1 MWRPTLG
8 LHRPG
13 TAAKDPLPR
22 FGHAAKSGPAAR
34 VGPAANVVGLHTELH
49 RATGPQ
55 GSLGIPRK
63 PYFYLFFEAREA
75 RKQRLHRGLHRG
87 P

>member
-1 MWRPTLG
+1 METYVETYVG

-34 VGPAANVVGLHTELH
+34 VGPAANVVGLHIELH
-49 RATGPQ
+49 TGLQ
-55 GSLGIPRK
+55 QSRK
-63 PYFYLFFEAREA
+63 T
-75 RKQRLHRGLHRG
+75 
-87 P
+87 

>member
-1 MWRPTLG
+1 MWRPMWRPTLG

-34 VGPAANVVGLHTELH
+34 LGPAANVVGLHIELH
-49 RATGPQ
+49 TGLQQKKRYARQTHGNPRIFRLF
-55 GSLGIPRK
+55 LGFLVK
-63 PYFYLFFEAREA
+63 Y
-75 RKQRLHRGLHRG
+75 
-87 P
+87 